1 MVSFARTSQVRKVSC
16 TYYQNTPGKNTQAMK
31 STHDIYQKIASVA
44 LLLVAVA
51 SVFYP
56 AVLTAEVIQVSPKSQ
71 WVKLL
76 ASDSLNPGDE
86 VVFAKGVYRNPGN
99 ILIRQHGTADEPIVI
114 RAAQGTRVVFKAGRG
129 GRNHLRNV
137 LMIEGCQHVRLQGFE
152 ITGGSSGIRM
162 FKYGGRNVE
171 HLTIEDCHIHHV
183 SNCAVAAN
191 HPGNRYVGIVLR
203 HNHIHHTAGVGEA
216 FYLGANDAKG
226 LFIDGII
233 EKNYIHHL
241 TGPNVEQGDGIE
253 IKQGSYNNII
263 RDNVIHDTQYPAILV
278 YGTRG
283 KAPNI
288 IERNV
293 IWGCQTHAIQ
303 AASDAVIRNN
313 IIFSGRHHGIH
324 SQDHQG
330 AIPGNLTI
338 VNNTV
343 YTAGT
348 AIHVSPPRDGE
359 LSGPIV
365 IANNALY
372 SENGPVL
379 NLPRLDGFTLSA
391 NFGHCS
397 QGVPYSAE
405 EWQESAPRTTDFI
418 AFAKRDAHPKPNSKL
433 LGAANPKYM
442 PSDDF
447 NGILR
452 SKSYDVG
459 AYAAQQEQS
468 AAGGIRDGF
477 KE

>member
-1 MVSFARTSQVRKVSC
+1 MKRCCGACSPLEPDRTAGYPGLTMKMTQKFCWKVAR
-16 TYYQNTPGKNTQAMK
+16 A
-31 STHDIYQKIASVA
+31 A
-44 LLLVAVA
+44 LLLGAVTLIWK
-51 SVFYP
+51 P
-56 AVLTAEVIQVSPKSQ
+56 ALVPAEVIRLTPKSQ
-71 WVKLL
+71 WAKLL
-76 ASDSLNPGDE
+76 AANSLKPGDE
-86 VVFAKGVYRNPGN
+86 IVFAKGVYRNQGN
-99 ILIRQHGTADEPIVI
+99 IIIRQHGTAEQPVVI
-114 RAAQGTRVVFKAGRG
+114 RAAQGARVVFKAGNS

-162 FKYGGRNVE
+162 FKYGRHHVE
-171 HLTIEDCHIHHV
+171 HVTIEDCHIHHV
-183 SNCAVAAN
+183 GNCAVAAN
-191 HPGNRYVGIVLR
+191 HPDNRYVGIVLR

-226 LFIDGII
+226 LFIDGVI
-233 EKNYIHHL
+233 EQNYIHHL

-253 IKQGSYNNII
+253 IKYGSYNNII

-313 IIFSGRHHGIH
+313 IIFGGRHNGIH

-338 VNNTV
+338 VNNTI
-343 YTAGT
+343 YATGT
-348 AIHVSPPRDGE
+348 AIHVSRPRDGA
-359 LSGPIV
+359 LSGPII

-372 SENGPVL
+372 SEKGPVL
-379 NLPRLDGFTLSA
+379 NLPRLKGFTLSA
-391 NFGHCS
+391 NFGHSS
-397 QGVPYSAE
+397 QGVPFSAE
-405 EWQESAPRTTDFI
+405 EWQESAPRTADFV
-418 AFAKRDAHPKPNSKL
+418 AFAKRDAHLLPNSKL

-447 NGILR
+447 NGVSR

-459 AYAAQQEQS
+459 AYAAQKQQP
-468 AAGGIRDGF
+468 AAGRIRDGF